1 MSKVS
6 FTTKDG
12 KKVSFTVKSK
22 SKRGGKTTKS
32 SKRKASKPRKTHKAN
47 KQHKRSTRSV
57 AKGRKKSKG
66 GSRKSSKSFI
76 DKIPILNNKTVQKVG
91 FGLGMGVVAKQLIDL
106 IAQFGPP
113 AIAQP
118 LKQNQRLITLGVEAA
133 TEPISAIVDIAL
145 SSGMVQKFGNGMSNN
160 GNGMSTNQNMVGFA

>member
-1 MSKVS
+1 MAKVS

-12 KKVSFTVKSK
+12 KKVSFNVKSK

-32 SKRKASKPRKTHKAN
+32 SKRKPSKPRKSQKTN

-57 AKGRKKSKG
+57 AKKGSKKG
-66 GSRKSSKSFI
+66 GKRSPGKKSFI

-91 FGLGMGVVAKQLIDL
+91 FGLGMGVVAKQIIDL
-106 IAQFGPP
+106 AVQFGPP
-113 AIAQP
+113 AIANP
-118 LKQNQRLITLGVEAA
+118 LKQNQRIITLGVEAA

-145 SSGMVQKFGNGMSNN
+145 SSGAIQKMGNGIQS
-160 GNGMSTNQNMVGFA
+160 NGMSTNQNMVGFA